1 MKDEIENNSNEGFM
15 SRWSKRKSIKKSD
28 QVNTKTSVDK
38 IKFKNDEVKE
48 QNIIETEENDEKQ
61 YDALNDQELLD
72 KFKLPD
78 PEKIKKEKG
87 LDLFFKD
94 GINQSELAILM
105 DMEKAPLS
113 RLLDRMEIKG
123 WVIRKNE
130 SKDRRT
136 KNIYLSESV
145 KPLIS
150 SMRDKAADYRSE
162 SLSIL
167 TNKDLNKL
175 KEILQI
181 LKKDLTSKI

>member
-1 MKDEIENNSNEGFM
+1 MKEIF
-15 SRWSKRKSIKKSD
+15 
-28 QVNTKTSVDK
+28 
-38 IKFKNDEVKE
+38 
-48 QNIIETEENDEKQ
+48 EENIGLLIHDVARLLRVL
-61 YDALNDQELLD
+61 YDRQMASIGLTRSQWWLLTY
-72 KFKLPD
+72 
-78 PEKIKKEKG
+78 
-87 LDLFFKD
+87 LFFKD

-150 SMRDKAADYRSE
+150 SMRDKAATYRKD

-167 TNKDLNKL
+167 GSDDLNKL
-175 KEILQI
+175 RDLLQI

>member
-1 MKDEIENNSNEGFM
+1 
-15 SRWSKRKSIKKSD
+15 
-28 QVNTKTSVDK
+28 
-38 IKFKNDEVKE
+38 
-48 QNIIETEENDEKQ
+48 
-61 YDALNDQELLD
+61 
-72 KFKLPD
+72 
-78 PEKIKKEKG
+78 
-87 LDLFFKD
+87 
-94 GINQSELAILM
+94 M

-113 RLLDRMEIKG
+113 RLLDRMEKKG

-136 KNIYLSESV
+136 KSIYLSESV

-150 SMRDKAADYRSE
+150 SMRDKAANYRSE
-162 SLSIL
+162 SLSVL

>member
-1 MKDEIENNSNEGFM
+1 MKEIF
-15 SRWSKRKSIKKSD
+15 
-28 QVNTKTSVDK
+28 
-38 IKFKNDEVKE
+38 
-48 QNIIETEENDEKQ
+48 EENIGLLIHDVARLLRVL
-61 YDALNDQELLD
+61 YDRQMASIGLTRSQWWLLTY
-72 KFKLPD
+72 
-78 PEKIKKEKG
+78 
-87 LDLFFKD
+87 LFFKD

-113 RLLDRMEIKG
+113 RLLDRMEKKG
-123 WVIRKNE
+123 WVSRKNE

-150 SMRDKAADYRSE
+150 SMRDKASAYRSE

-167 TNKDLNKL
+167 NDKDINKL
-175 KEILQI
+175 KDILQI

>member
-1 MKDEIENNSNEGFM
+1 MKEIF
-15 SRWSKRKSIKKSD
+15 
-28 QVNTKTSVDK
+28 
-38 IKFKNDEVKE
+38 
-48 QNIIETEENDEKQ
+48 EENIGLLIHDVARLLRVL
-61 YDALNDQELLD
+61 YDRQMASIGLTRSQWWLLTY
-72 KFKLPD
+72 
-78 PEKIKKEKG
+78 
-87 LDLFFKD
+87 LFFKD

-150 SMRDKAADYRSE
+150 SMRDKAAAYRSE

-167 TNKDLNKL
+167 NDKDVNKL
-175 KEILQI
+175 KDILQI

>member
-1 MKDEIENNSNEGFM
+1 MNEIF
-15 SRWSKRKSIKKSD
+15 
-28 QVNTKTSVDK
+28 
-38 IKFKNDEVKE
+38 
-48 QNIIETEENDEKQ
+48 EENIGLLIHDVARLLRVL
-61 YDALNDQELLD
+61 YDRQMSSIGLTRSQWWLLTY
-72 KFKLPD
+72 
-78 PEKIKKEKG
+78 
-87 LDLFFKD
+87 LFFKD

-113 RLLDRMEIKG
+113 RLLDRMEKKG

-136 KNIYLSESV
+136 KNIYLSESI

-150 SMRDKAADYRSE
+150 SMRDKAAEYRSE

-167 TNKDLNKL
+167 TDKERNKL
-175 KEILQI
+175 KDILQI

>member
-1 MKDEIENNSNEGFM
+1 MKEIF
-15 SRWSKRKSIKKSD
+15 
-28 QVNTKTSVDK
+28 
-38 IKFKNDEVKE
+38 
-48 QNIIETEENDEKQ
+48 EENIGLLIHDVARLLRVL
-61 YDALNDQELLD
+61 YDRQMASIGLTRSQWWLLTY
-72 KFKLPD
+72 
-78 PEKIKKEKG
+78 
-87 LDLFFKD
+87 LFFKD

-113 RLLDRMEIKG
+113 RLLDRMEKKG

-136 KNIYLSESV
+136 KNIYLSETI

-150 SMRDKAADYRSE
+150 SMRDKAAEYRNE

-167 TNKDLNKL
+167 TDKELNKL
-175 KEILQI
+175 KDILQI

>member
-1 MKDEIENNSNEGFM
+1 MKESF
-15 SRWSKRKSIKKSD
+15 
-28 QVNTKTSVDK
+28 
-38 IKFKNDEVKE
+38 
-48 QNIIETEENDEKQ
+48 EENIGLLIHDVARLLRVL
-61 YDALNDQELLD
+61 YDRQMASIGLTRSQWWLLTY
-72 KFKLPD
+72 
-78 PEKIKKEKG
+78 
-87 LDLFFKD
+87 LFFKD

-105 DMEKAPLS
+105 DIEKAPLS

-136 KNIYLSESV
+136 KNIYLSENV

-150 SMRDKAADYRSE
+150 SMRDKAAAYRSE

-167 TNKDLNKL
+167 NDKDINKL
-175 KEILQI
+175 KDILQI